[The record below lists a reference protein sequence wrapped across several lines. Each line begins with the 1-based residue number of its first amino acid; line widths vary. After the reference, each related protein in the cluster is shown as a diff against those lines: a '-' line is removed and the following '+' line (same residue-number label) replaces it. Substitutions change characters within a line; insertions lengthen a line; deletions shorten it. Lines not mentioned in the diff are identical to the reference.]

1 MTKRRSKTAITERA
15 HQGEDMNT
23 MTCREA
29 LQLLLDQV
37 DFERGACS
45 LTDMVGQCIP
55 AGVLAKCRGAV
66 AAEVAGPPST
76 AGGKR

>member
-1 MTKRRSKTAITERA
+1 
-15 HQGEDMNT
+15 MNRP

-29 LQLLLDQV
+29 LQLLLDQI

-55 AGVLAKCRGAV
+55 AGVLEKCREAV
-66 AAEVAGPPST
+66 KAEGESSISREVSD
-76 AGGKR
+76 K

>member
-1 MTKRRSKTAITERA
+1 MKP
-15 HQGEDMNT
+15 

-55 AGVLAKCRGAV
+55 AGVLEKCREAV
-66 AAEVAGPPST
+66 KAEGERGISPKERS
-76 AGGKR
+76 

>member
-1 MTKRRSKTAITERA
+1 M
-15 HQGEDMNT
+15 DP

-29 LQLLLDQV
+29 LQLLLDQI

-55 AGVLAKCRGAV
+55 NGVLAKCREAV
-66 AAEVAGPPST
+66 AAEKPS
-76 AGGKR
+76 GH